1 MSMERKWLKRLT
13 WAGATLPILFGA
25 GFTSDSSKYPGSG
38 SAAAGLFVLAGL
50 CMVALAIL
58 AATDQRPPAT
68 DAASAAGRKDECDVD
83 D

>member
-1 MSMERKWLKRLT
+1 MERKWLKRLA
-13 WAGATLPILFGA
+13 WAGAILPILPGV
-25 GFTSDSSKYPGSG
+25 GLLCDSDRYPGWG